1 MDRFKQ
7 IDASNSSIGALL
19 FHDEEV
25 VSLQDSIGLY
35 DGKEKT
41 LHQNNGTVYLTSH
54 RLLYVDDLEPHR
66 YSCSLDLSLVKQ
78 SEYYAGFLKSSP
90 KITLTLAKPESSGED
105 VNASD
110 GQQSQPQQRRS
121 SPLSTQTDS
130 AALSN
135 TPSRDWRVNA
145 SAADSTPSDAG
156 ASNWV
161 CAICGFSNAS
171 SRAVCEL
178 CGVTKEPARPTP
190 KRSVL
195 PERTHPSQSLG
206 PDPFASPTKL
216 SSPLQPVR
224 TLGNSSSQ
232 AKQDGLACD
241 ICTFL
246 NHPSMNKCEMCGSNL
261 GRSWQ
266 QEQTSAAT
274 STTSLATPGTPA
286 RKSVEADA
294 LSLRNSTAT
303 SRSSTPASASLPPPT
318 DSVKLSFRKGGD
330 KAFYNLLKSTLKA
343 KAWTS
348 GASRTNTGGT
358 ASSGSDGRAMRV
370 AAGMVDLDGRSA
382 ALKRVGIDGILSSV
396 DSTSRAQNDDMQGAL
411 KDLEALM
418 RKAKQMVEFAEAL
431 NAKLT
436 KQEQAAAAAR
446 AAGLPEDAV
455 KPDQEAA
462 TLIRSSLV
470 QLGLPAP
477 AVTEDMAR
485 DQEEYHREL
494 ARELAGLLLGNPSGG
509 QKTGLMGAGKIAA
522 KGKGKS
528 PLPRVSDDELKG
540 RGLVGLDEIWCVWN
554 RARGVALIPPQ
565 ALRSAAAFLPDIT
578 SPSVRIKTFKSGL
591 SVLHTPRYSDDA
603 FASRIL
609 HFLDTLEWEHKMK
622 RIEQAQSLRISE
634 ASLASGATNSSGSP
648 EEATYG
654 DNLSPWGSGASIL
667 EIAEKE
673 DVPILLINEM
683 MEMIENKTGMVV
695 RDEGGP
701 NGTRWFVNHFSGV

>member
-90 KITLTLAKPESSGED
+90 KITLTLAQPENDDGGASG
-105 VNASD
+105 
-110 GQQSQPQQRRS
+110 QSGPSREQRRP
-121 SPLSTQTDS
+121 SPLSSQTDS
-130 AALSN
+130 APL
-135 TPSRDWRVNA
+135 TKTTSRDWRINA
-145 SAADSTPSDAG
+145 SAADSTPSDAT

-161 CAICGFSNAS
+161 CAICGFSNAGNRS
-171 SRAVCEL
+171 TCEL

-190 KRSVL
+190 KRSTL
-195 PERTHPSQSLG
+195 PERVPDASRL
-206 PDPFASPTKL
+206 DPFSGPSRAPSISKPSEPAAAT
-216 SSPLQPVR
+216 S
-224 TLGNSSSQ
+224 TT

-241 ICTFL
+241 VCTFL
-246 NHPSMNKCEMCGSNL
+246 NHPSMAKCEMCGSDL

-266 QEQTSAAT
+266 QEQSSTVSA
-274 STTSLATPGTPA
+274 TTSSQTSPSTPL
-286 RKSVEADA
+286 RKSVDADA
-294 LSLRNSTAT
+294 LSLRASTAP
-303 SRSSTPASASLPPPT
+303 SRSSTPASVSLPPPT

-330 KAFYNLLKSTLKA
+330 KAFYNLLKSTLKS
-343 KAWTS
+343 KAW
-348 GASRTNTGGT
+348 ASNMKNNGIGSS
-358 ASSGSDGRAMRV
+358 ASNDSRAVRV

-382 ALKRVGIDGILSSV
+382 ALKRVGIDSILASV

-446 AAGLPEDAV
+446 EAGLPDTAPQ
-455 KPDQEAA
+455 PDQEAA

-477 AVTEDMAR
+477 AITEDMAR
-485 DQEEYHREL
+485 DQDEYHREL
-494 ARELAGLLLGNPSGG
+494 ARELAGLLLGTGG
-509 QKTGLMGAGKIAA
+509 RTVGLMGAGKFAA
-522 KGKGKS
+522 KGKSGDS
-528 PLPRVSDDELKG
+528 LPRISDDELKG
-540 RGLVGLDEIWCVWN
+540 RGLVGLDEVWCVWN
-554 RARGVALIPPQ
+554 RARGVALVPPQ

-578 SPSVRIKTFKSGL
+578 SPSVRIKTFRSGL
-591 SVLHTPRYSDDA
+591 SILHTPRYSDDA

-622 RIEQAQSLRISE
+622 RIEQAQSLRISD
-634 ASLASGATNSSGSP
+634 GRSSTAIKEENASP
-648 EEATYG
+648 EEASYG
-654 DNLSPWGSGASIL
+654 DNLSPWGAGASIL

-683 MEMIENKTGMVV
+683 MDMIESKTGMVV
-695 RDEGGP
+695 RDDGGP
-701 NGTRWFVNHFSGV
+701 NGTRWFVNHFSRV

>member
-25 VSLQDSIGLY
+25 VSLQDGIGLY
-35 DGKEKT
+35 DGKEKA
-41 LHQNNGTVYLTSH
+41 LHQSNGTVYLTSH

-66 YSCSLDLSLVKQ
+66 HSCSLDLSYVKQ

-90 KITLTLAKPESSGED
+90 KITLTLAKVESTDDDSSSALHLD
-105 VNASD
+105 TNNAHRTSA
-110 GQQSQPQQRRS
+110 PRRP
-121 SPLSTQTDS
+121 SPLSSQADLQP
-130 AALSN
+130 AN
-135 TPSRDWRVNA
+135 TTTGRDWRVGA
-145 SAADSTPSDAG
+145 TAADSSAAAVTGP
-156 ASNWV
+156 NWV
-161 CAICGFSNAS
+161 CAICGFSNAAGRS
-171 SRAVCEL
+171 SCEL

-190 KRSVL
+190 TRTPV
-195 PERTHPSQSLG
+195 PERPRPSERLSFSNDG
-206 PDPFASPTKL
+206 RDSPAPNPST
-216 SSPLQPVR
+216 
-224 TLGNSSSQ
+224 SSSASGITTEQ
-232 AKQDGLACD
+232 GGLACD
-241 ICTFL
+241 VCTFL
-246 NHPSMNKCEMCGSNL
+246 NHPSMDKCEMCGSSL
-261 GRSWQ
+261 GNSWP
-266 QEQTSAAT
+266 ERPSTSSLST
-274 STTSLATPGTPA
+274 S
-286 RKSVEADA
+286 RKSTDADVA
-294 LSLRNSTAT
+294 SLRASSAP
-303 SRSSTPASASLPPPT
+303 SRASTPASISLPPLT

-330 KAFYNLLKSTLKA
+330 KAFYSLLKSTLKG
-343 KAWTS
+343 KAW
-348 GASRTNTGGT
+348 A
-358 ASSGSDGRAMRV
+358 ASSSTATSSANDARAVRV
-370 AAGMVDLDGRSA
+370 SAGMVDLDGRSA

-396 DSTSRAQNDDMQGAL
+396 DSTSRAQNDDMHGAL

-436 KQEQAAAAAR
+436 KQEQAAAAAQ
-446 AAGLPEDAV
+446 AAGRPEGAA

-470 QLGLPAP
+470 QLGLPTP
-477 AVTEDMAR
+477 AVTADMAR

-509 QKTGLMGAGKIAA
+509 QRQGLMGAGRIAA
-522 KGKGKS
+522 KGKGKES
-528 PLPRVSDDELKG
+528 LPRVSEDELKG
-540 RGLVGLDEIWCVWN
+540 RGLLGLDEVWCVWN

-609 HFLDTLEWEHKMK
+609 HLLDALEWEHRMK
-622 RIEQAQSLRISE
+622 RIEQAQALTISDRR
-634 ASLASGATNSSGSP
+634 SGAAPIADAPDGTKP
-648 EEATYG
+648 ARLQEEVSYG
-654 DNLSPWGSGASIL
+654 DNLSPWGAGASIL

-683 MEMIENKTGMVV
+683 MEMIEAQTGMVV
-695 RDEGGP
+695 RDDGGP
-701 NGTRWFVNHFSGV
+701 NGTRWFVNHFARL

>member
-66 YSCSLDLSLVKQ
+66 YSCCLDLSLVKQ

-90 KITLTLAKPESSGED
+90 KITLTLAKLDSNTDEVDQEP
-105 VNASD
+105 
-110 GQQSQPQQRRS
+110 RS
-121 SPLSTQTDS
+121 SSSSLQTDS
-130 AALSN
+130 
-135 TPSRDWRVNA
+135 TPLTKTSSRDWRVNA
-145 SAADSTPSDAG
+145 SAADSTPSEAAG
-156 ASNWV
+156 SNWV

-171 SRAVCEL
+171 NRPICEL

-190 KRSVL
+190 K
-195 PERTHPSQSLG
+195 
-206 PDPFASPTKL
+206 
-216 SSPLQPVR
+216 
-224 TLGNSSSQ
+224 SSSIANRARDAARPEPFGGPTTPTSISTPSGSADVPLTK
-232 AKQDGLACD
+232 AKHDGIDCD
-241 ICTFL
+241 VCTFL
-246 NHPSMNKCEMCGSNL
+246 NHPSMTKCEMCGSHL

-266 QEQTSAAT
+266 QEQSASQPSAHSLT
-274 STTSLATPGTPA
+274 APSTPM
-286 RKSVEADA
+286 RKSIEADA
-294 LSLRNSTAT
+294 LSLRASTAP
-303 SRSSTPASASLPPPT
+303 SRASTPSSAIAPPPN

-330 KAFYNLLKSTLKA
+330 KAFYNLLKTTLRA
-343 KAWTS
+343 KAW
-348 GASRTNTGGT
+348 AST
-358 ASSGSDGRAMRV
+358 ASSIGAGGGSRTSDTGGARAMRV

-418 RKAKQMVEFAEAL
+418 RKAKQMVEFAESL

-436 KQEQAAAAAR
+436 KQEQAAAAAK
-446 AAGLPEDAV
+446 AAGQPDMAPQ
-455 KPDQEAA
+455 PDQQAA

-470 QLGLPAP
+470 QLGLPTP
-477 AVTEDMAR
+477 AVTEDMVR
-485 DQEEYHREL
+485 DQEEYHRQL

-509 QKTGLMGAGKIAA
+509 QRTGLMGAGKIASQ
-522 KGKGKS
+522 GRTS
-528 PLPRVSDDELKG
+528 ESLPRVPDDQLGG
-540 RGLVGLDEIWCVWN
+540 RGLVGLDEVWCVWN

-565 ALRSAAAFLPDIT
+565 ALRSAAAFLPEIT
-578 SPSVRIKTFKSGL
+578 SPSVRMKTFKSGL

-609 HFLDTLEWEHKMK
+609 HYLDTLEWEHKMK

-634 ASLASGATNSSGSP
+634 PGSTPAIKDQSASP
-648 EEATYG
+648 EEASYG
-654 DNLSPWGSGASIL
+654 DNLSPWGAGASIL

-673 DVPILLINEM
+673 DVPILLISEM
-683 MEMIENKTGMVV
+683 MDMIESKTGMVI
-695 RDEGGP
+695 RDDGGP
-701 NGTRWFVNHFSGV
+701 NGTRWFVNHFSRV

>member
-90 KITLTLAKPESSGED
+90 KITLTLAKPETIDQDAGTND
-105 VNASD
+105 D
-110 GQQSQPQQRRS
+110 QQQQQQRRT
-121 SPLSTQTDS
+121 SPLSTQTD
-130 AALSN
+130 AAPRSK
-135 TPSRDWRVNA
+135 TPNRDWRVNA
-145 SAADSTPSDAG
+145 SAADSTPADASG
-156 ASNWV
+156 SNWI
-161 CAICGFSNAS
+161 CAICGFSNSAS
-171 SRAVCEL
+171 RSVCEL

-190 KRSVL
+190 KRTTL
-195 PERTHPSQSLG
+195 PERIHPSQSTG
-206 PDPFASPTKL
+206 PDPF
-216 SSPLQPVR
+216 SSPNKAPSIPQQSDAA
-224 TLGNSSSQ
+224 NSLLPTN
-232 AKQDGLACD
+232 KDRDGLACD

-266 QEQTSAAT
+266 QQQQSSAAA
-274 STTSLATPGTPA
+274 SSTSLATSGIPA

-294 LSLRNSTAT
+294 LSLRASTTT

-343 KAWTS
+343 KAWAS
-348 GASRTNTGGT
+348 GAKNASSGT
-358 ASSGSDGRAMRV
+358 ASTGNDARAMRV
-370 AAGMVDLDGRSA
+370 SAGMVDLDGRSA

-436 KQEQAAAAAR
+436 KQEQAATAAR
-446 AAGLPEDAV
+446 EAGLPESAAAQ
-455 KPDQEAA
+455 PDQEAA

-477 AVTEDMAR
+477 AVTEDMAK

-494 ARELAGLLLGNPSGG
+494 ALELAGLLLGNPSGG
-509 QKTGLMGAGKIAA
+509 QRTGLMGAGKIAA
-522 KGKGKS
+522 KGKSKDT
-528 PLPRVSDDELKG
+528 LPRVSDDQLNG
-540 RGLVGLDEIWCVWN
+540 RGLVGLDEVWCVWN

-578 SPSVRIKTFKSGL
+578 SPSIRIKTFRSGL

-609 HFLDTLEWEHKMK
+609 QFLDTLEWEHKMK
-622 RIEQAQSLRISE
+622 RIEQAQSLRISDGRSAPATLSTLPQE
-634 ASLASGATNSSGSP
+634 AS
-648 EEATYG
+648 YG

-683 MEMIENKTGMVV
+683 MEMIETKTGMVV

-701 NGTRWFVNHFSGV
+701 NGTRWFVNHFSRA

>member
-90 KITLTLAKPESSGED
+90 KITLTLAKPETSGDGSSENPQTRT
-105 VNASD
+105 NAFS
-110 GQQSQPQQRRS
+110 
-121 SPLSTQTDS
+121 LQTDLPRLS
-130 AALSN
+130 ATS
-135 TPSRDWRVNA
+135 SRDWRINA
-145 SAADSTPSDAG
+145 SAADSSASDAAG
-156 ASNWV
+156 SNWV
-161 CAICGFSNAS
+161 CAICGFSNAA
-171 SRAVCEL
+171 SRGSCEL
-178 CGVTKEPARPTP
+178 CGVTKEPARPMATRSPLPP
-190 KRSVL
+190 KSLL
-195 PERTHPSQSLG
+195 PEATR
-206 PDPFASPTKL
+206 PDPFTSPAKAPPTDTTD
-216 SSPLQPVR
+216 S
-224 TLGNSSSQ
+224 TSQ
-232 AKQDGLACD
+232 LADSKSKNGLACD
-241 ICTFL
+241 VCTFF
-246 NHPSMNKCEMCGSNL
+246 NHPSMNKCEMCGSDL
-261 GRSWQ
+261 GREWRKS
-266 QEQTSAAT
+266 SSPAA
-274 STTSLATPGTPA
+274 STTSLTAPSTPA
-286 RKSVEADA
+286 RKSTEADA
-294 LSLRNSTAT
+294 LSIRNSTAT
-303 SRSSTPASASLPPPT
+303 SRSSTPASANVPT
-318 DSVKLSFRKGGD
+318 PTNSVKLSFRKGGD
-330 KAFYNLLKSTLKA
+330 KAFYYLLKFTLQA
-343 KAWTS
+343 KAWATGAKNANS
-348 GASRTNTGGT
+348 GGSGG
-358 ASSGSDGRAMRV
+358 SSANEGRAVRV

-396 DSTSRAQNDDMQGAL
+396 DSTSRAQNDDMQGAF

-418 RKAKQMVEFAEAL
+418 RKAKQMVDFAESL

-446 AAGLPEDAV
+446 QAGFPDTAPQ
-455 KPDQEAA
+455 PDQEAA

-477 AVTEDMAR
+477 AVTADMAR

-494 ARELAGLLLGNPSGG
+494 ARELAGLLLGNPSVG
-509 QKTGLMGAGKIAA
+509 QRSGLMGSGKIAA
-522 KGKGKS
+522 KGKGKDS
-528 PLPRVSDDELKG
+528 LPRVSDDEMKG
-540 RGLVGLDEIWCVWN
+540 RGLVGLDEVWCVWN

-591 SVLHTPRYSDDA
+591 SILHTPRYSDDA

-622 RIEQAQSLRISE
+622 RIEQAQSLRVSDKSNGTAANQE
-634 ASLASGATNSSGSP
+634 SASP
-648 EEATYG
+648 EEASYG

-683 MEMIENKTGMVV
+683 MDMIEATTGMVV
-695 RDEGGP
+695 RDDGGP
-701 NGTRWFVNHFSGV
+701 NGTRWFVNNFSRV

>member
-41 LHQNNGTVYLTSH
+41 LNQNNGTVYLTSH

-90 KITLTLAKPESSGED
+90 KITLTLARPETSDDHDDADGAQQARRQTPSS
-105 VNASD
+105 S
-110 GQQSQPQQRRS
+110 
-121 SPLSTQTDS
+121 QTDLVQ
-130 AALSN
+130 LSK
-135 TPSRDWRVNA
+135 TPSRDWRLNA
-145 SAADSTPSDAG
+145 SAADSAPSDAA

-161 CAICGFSNAS
+161 CAICGFSNAA
-171 SRAVCEL
+171 SRPVCEL
-178 CGVTKEPARPTP
+178 CGVTKEPIRPAP
-190 KRSVL
+190 KRSL
-195 PERTHPSQSLG
+195 LSEHPRLSDPAKS
-206 PDPFASPTKL
+206 DPF
-216 SSPLQPVR
+216 SSPGKAPSLSQTTDAVGSLQR
-224 TLGNSSSQ
+224 SQ
-232 AKQDGLACD
+232 KEDGLACD
-241 ICTFL
+241 VCTFL

-266 QEQTSAAT
+266 QDQASAAA
-274 STTSLATPGTPA
+274 STASLVASSTPP
-286 RKSVEADA
+286 RKSAEADA
-294 LSLRNSTAT
+294 LSLRTSTAT
-303 SRSSTPASASLPPPT
+303 SRSSTPASTLWSPPT
-318 DSVKLSFRKGGD
+318 DSVRLSFRKGGD
-330 KAFYNLLKSTLKA
+330 KAFYNLLKSTLRG
-343 KAWTS
+343 KAWANGAKTNS
-348 GASRTNTGGT
+348 AGASAASLGGE
-358 ASSGSDGRAMRV
+358 GRPVRV
-370 AAGMVDLDGRSA
+370 SAGMMDLDGRSA

-396 DSTSRAQNDDMQGAL
+396 DSTSRAQHDDMQGAL

-418 RKAKQMVEFAEAL
+418 RKAKQMVEFAESL

-446 AAGLPEDAV
+446 EAGQPENAV
-455 KPDQEAA
+455 QPDQEAA

-494 ARELAGLLLGNPSGG
+494 ARELAGLLLGAPSGG
-509 QKTGLMGAGKIAA
+509 QRVGLMGTGKIAA
-522 KGKGKS
+522 KGKGNET
-528 PLPRVSDDELKG
+528 LPRVSDDELKG
-540 RGLVGLDEIWCVWN
+540 RGLVGLDEVWCVWN
-554 RARGVALIPPQ
+554 RARGVALVPPQ
-565 ALRSAAAFLPDIT
+565 ALRSAAAYLPDIT
-578 SPSVRIKTFKSGL
+578 SPSVRIKTFRSGL

-622 RIEQAQSLRISE
+622 RIEQAQSLKISE
-634 ASLASGATNSSGSP
+634 SRPTPSPIDTSASLDEAS
-648 EEATYG
+648 YG
-654 DNLSPWGSGASIL
+654 DNLSPWGAGASIL

-683 MEMIENKTGMVV
+683 MEMIEAKTGMVV
-695 RDEGGP
+695 RDDGGP
-701 NGTRWFVNHFSGV
+701 NGTRWFVNHFSRV

>member
-35 DGKEKT
+35 DGKDKV

-66 YSCSLDLSLVKQ
+66 YSCSLALELVKQ

-90 KITLTLAKPESSGED
+90 KITLTLAKLERD
-105 VNASD
+105 DNDAID
-110 GQQSQPQQRRS
+110 QQQQQSS
-121 SPLSTQTDS
+121 SSSLSPHTNSAPLSK
-130 AALSN
+130 

-145 SAADSTPSDAG
+145 SAADSTPSDAA
-156 ASNWV
+156 ASNWI
-161 CAICGFSNAS
+161 CAICGFSNAAH
-171 SRAVCEL
+171 RCDCEL

-190 KRSVL
+190 KR
-195 PERTHPSQSLG
+195 TIHDPSRS
-206 PDPFASPTKL
+206 DPFSSPTKPP
-216 SSPLQPVR
+216 SIAPPSDPAANPPA
-224 TLGNSSSQ
+224 T
-232 AKQDGLACD
+232 KQNDGLACD
-241 ICTFL
+241 VCTFL
-246 NHPSMNKCEMCGSNL
+246 NHPSMTKCEICGSQL

-266 QEQTSAAT
+266 HDQASAAA
-274 STTSLATPGTPA
+274 STTSLAAPSTPL
-286 RKSVEADA
+286 RKSTEADA
-294 LSLRNSTAT
+294 LSFRSSTAP
-303 SRSSTPASASLPPPT
+303 SRASTPASSSLPPAT

-330 KAFYNLLKSTLKA
+330 KAFYNLLKSTLRA
-343 KAWTS
+343 KAWASAAKAS
-348 GASRTNTGGT
+348 GTN
-358 ASSGSDGRAMRV
+358 AAAGSDARAMRV
-370 AAGMVDLDGRSA
+370 AACMVDLDGRSA

-396 DSTSRAQNDDMQGAL
+396 DSTSRAQNDDMHGAL

-418 RKAKQMVEFAEAL
+418 RKAKQMVGFAESL

-436 KQEQAAAAAR
+436 KQEQAAAAAK
-446 AAGLPEDAV
+446 AAGLPDTAPQ
-455 KPDQEAA
+455 PDQEAA

-485 DQEEYHREL
+485 DQDEYHREL

-509 QKTGLMGAGKIAA
+509 QRTGLMGAGKIAA
-522 KGKGKS
+522 KGKTTES
-528 PLPRVSDDELKG
+528 LPRVSDHELQG
-540 RGLVGLDEIWCVWN
+540 RGLVGLDEVWCVWN

-578 SPSVRIKTFKSGL
+578 SPSVRIKTFRSGL
-591 SVLHTPRYSDDA
+591 SVLHTPKYSDDA

-609 HFLDTLEWEHKMK
+609 HYLDTLEWEHKMK
-622 RIEQAQSLRISE
+622 RIEQAQALRISDGNPVVST
-634 ASLASGATNSSGSP
+634 ASP
-648 EEATYG
+648 EEASYG

-683 MEMIENKTGMVV
+683 MDMIETKTGMVV
-695 RDEGGP
+695 RDDGGP
-701 NGTRWFVNHFSGV
+701 NGTRWFVNHFSRV

>member
-54 RLLYVDDLEPHR
+54 RLLYIDDLEPHR
-66 YSCSLDLSLVKQ
+66 YSCSLELSLVKQ

-90 KITLTLAKPESSGED
+90 KITLTLAQP
-105 VNASD
+105 D
-110 GQQSQPQQRRS
+110 GDSEPSRLQRR
-121 SPLSTQTDS
+121 P
-130 AALSN
+130 
-135 TPSRDWRVNA
+135 
-145 SAADSTPSDAG
+145 
-156 ASNWV
+156 
-161 CAICGFSNAS
+161 
-171 SRAVCEL
+171 
-178 CGVTKEPARPTP
+178 
-190 KRSVL
+190 
-195 PERTHPSQSLG
+195 
-206 PDPFASPTKL
+206 
-216 SSPLQPVR
+216 
-224 TLGNSSSQ
+224 
-232 AKQDGLACD
+232 
-241 ICTFL
+241 
-246 NHPSMNKCEMCGSNL
+246 
-261 GRSWQ
+261 
-266 QEQTSAAT
+266 
-274 STTSLATPGTPA
+274 TPGTPL
-286 RKSVEADA
+286 RKSVDVDA
-294 LSLRNSTAT
+294 LSLRASTAP
-303 SRSSTPASASLPPPT
+303 SRSSTPASISLPPPT

-330 KAFYNLLKSTLKA
+330 KAFYNLLKSTLKSRSWA
-343 KAWTS
+343 SNTKS
-348 GASRTNTGGT
+348 NGAS
-358 ASSGSDGRAMRV
+358 SSDSRAVRV

-396 DSTSRAQNDDMQGAL
+396 DSTSRAQNDDMHGAL

-446 AAGLPEDAV
+446 EAGLPDAAPL
-455 KPDQEAA
+455 PDQEAA

-477 AVTEDMAR
+477 AITEDMAR
-485 DQEEYHREL
+485 DQDEYHREL
-494 ARELAGLLLGNPSGG
+494 ARELAGLLLGTGG
-509 QKTGLMGAGKIAA
+509 RAAGLMGAGKIAA
-522 KGKGKS
+522 KGKS
-528 PLPRVSDDELKG
+528 SDTLPRISDDELKG
-540 RGLVGLDEIWCVWN
+540 RGLVGLDEVWCVWN
-554 RARGVALIPPQ
+554 RARGVALVPPQ

-578 SPSVRIKTFKSGL
+578 SPSVRIKTFRSGL

-622 RIEQAQSLRISE
+622 RIEQAQSLRISDGRGNTGVAE
-634 ASLASGATNSSGSP
+634 PSAKP
-648 EEATYG
+648 EEASYG
-654 DNLSPWGSGASIL
+654 DNLSPWGAGASIL

-683 MEMIENKTGMVV
+683 MDMIESKTGMVV

-701 NGTRWFVNHFSGV
+701 NGTRWFVNHFSRV